1 MKENLNNKVHL
12 HGYMNNVKSINVG
25 NGKKSFIIDLATI
38 ENYKDNAG
46 EFQKKYTYH
55 TVNVVSDDKDVIAR
69 MEKIAADLQ
78 NNRENRGVEGFKPE
92 IHEASFDGTLITRRN
107 ESNGVNYYNQVVL
120 SSPEDMKLD
129 CRQAEGEVRNTAEFK
144 GNIAKIDL
152 KDDFAVI
159 QIATHYFAPGKAEN
173 FKGEVKP
180 YHEETSYVETRLS
193 GSFRKKE
200 FEALKNGDIAV
211 GDLVTVRGQMHNNNY
226 QDKDGVNRYKIVVDL
241 NKVDVVAKKGEKKAE
256 AEDQEQKAAETKK
269 EAPEKA
275 PKAKKATS
283 RKKQVTM

>member
-12 HGYMNNVKSINVG
+12 HGYMNDVKTLNVG
-25 NGKKSFIIDLATI
+25 SGKKSFIIDLATI

-55 TVNVVSDDKDVIAR
+55 TVNVVSDDKAIIEK

-78 NNRENRGVEGFKPE
+78 NNRENRGVDGFKPE
-92 IHEASFDGTLITRRN
+92 IHEASFDGTLITRKN
-107 ESNGVNYYNQVVL
+107 TSNGVDYYNQIVL
-120 SSPEDMKLD
+120 SSVEDMKLD
-129 CRQAEGEVRNTAEFK
+129 CKQAEGEVRNAAEFK
-144 GNIAKIDL
+144 GNIAKIDI
-152 KDDFAVI
+152 KDDFAII
-159 QIATHYFAPGKAEN
+159 QVATHYFAPGEGEN

-193 GSFRKKE
+193 GNFRKKE

-211 GDLVTVRGQMHNNNY
+211 GDLVTVRGQMHNNNF
-226 QDKDGVNRYKIVVDL
+226 QDKDGVNRYKVVVDL
-241 NKVDVVAKKGEKKAE
+241 NKVEIVAKKGEKKAE
-256 AEDQEQKAAETKK
+256 AEEQKAAETQK
-269 EAPEKA
+269 EA

-283 RKKQVTM
+283 RKKQVSM